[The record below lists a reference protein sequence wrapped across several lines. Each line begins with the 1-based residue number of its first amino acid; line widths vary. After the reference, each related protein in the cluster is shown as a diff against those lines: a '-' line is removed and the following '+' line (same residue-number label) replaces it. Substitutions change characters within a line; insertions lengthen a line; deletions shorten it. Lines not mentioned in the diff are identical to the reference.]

1 MNTKEER
8 KSKSTQVRKKNDV
21 FSFHWTDHGAKMKGF
36 LKKKNLEA
44 IVQKIFSNLR
54 QFNEIK

>member
-36 LKKKNLEA
+36 LKKR
-44 IVQKIFSNLR
+44 I
-54 QFNEIK
+54 